1 MKIMKLACLAVL
13 TIALLS
19 SPTLTREAAAG
30 QEGATSKKVTVACFD
45 KDGKPVGGCDVE
57 FWTQNYHYKHRCVTA
72 ASGICQTILECC
84 GPKGDPPQLMW
95 RIKGTSVHG
104 QKDGGY
110 FWSSCGWQ
118 CGESKYIRI
127 EFK

>member
-1 MKIMKLACLAVL
+1 MKIMKLACVALSMTASAFAFALAG
-13 TIALLS
+13 
-19 SPTLTREAAAG
+19 EAAAG
-30 QEGATSKKVTVACFD
+30 QEGAVAKKVTVACFS
-45 KDGKPVGGCDVE
+45 KDGAPVGGCDVE

-72 ASGICQTILECC
+72 DSGICQTILQCC
-84 GPKGDPPQLMW
+84 GPKSDPPQLMW
-95 RIKGTSVHG
+95 RVKATSVHG

-127 EFK
+127 TFK

>member
-1 MKIMKLACLAVL
+1 MKPIKPACLAILV
-13 TIALLS
+13 TALLIA
-19 SPTLTREAAAG
+19 PAMTGKTAAG
-30 QEGATSKKVTVACFD
+30 QEGAVTKKVTVACFS

-57 FWTQNYHYKHRCVTA
+57 FWTQNFHYKHRCVTA
-72 ASGICQTILECC
+72 DSGICQTILECC
-84 GPKGDPPQLMW
+84 GPNSQPPQLMW
-95 RIKGTSVHG
+95 RLKATSVHG

-127 EFK
+127 TFD